1 MPGSGT
7 TMSDDDAT
15 DFARK
20 LAPHIDALFMAGHA
34 SARSQARQVRENFGL
49 ASFGLLID
57 LRVPLLHSSGV
68 SLQQVLAIE
77 RYVPPEEV
85 RVTLDGHV
93 HDGLLQRRG
102 DGYVPTQ
109 QGREVLNS
117 ITDMLAT
124 SIAVLWRE
132 QQEVV
137 ALARPVLERV
147 GHAATLLPVDQYP
160 AFHAMFPGSSPSRE
174 SDAYRVWSLCAALR
188 YLRADAH
195 AAAWQTAGL
204 SGPEVQVLSALWRGD
219 EVPGGMDYPA
229 RLVQL
234 GLLEREGRTPAIT
247 AVGRAVRDAIERAT
261 DERNALAFAPQAPH
275 ERMELLL
282 LLRSLPPGVISGEP
296 GRT

>member
-1 MPGSGT
+1 MPGSDT
-7 TMSDDDAT
+7 TTFDNDAT
-15 DFARK
+15 EFARN
-20 LAPHIDALFMAGHA
+20 LAPYIDALFMAGHT
-34 SARSQARQVRENFGL
+34 SARSRVRQVREHFGL

-77 RYVPPEEV
+77 RYAPPEEV
-85 RVTLDGHV
+85 RVTLDEHV
-93 HDGLLQRRG
+93 HDGPLQRQG

-117 ITDMLAT
+117 ITDMLAA
-124 SIAVLWRE
+124 SIANLWRE

-137 ALARPVLERV
+137 ARACPMLERM
-147 GHAATLLPVDQYP
+147 GHAATLPVDQYP
-160 AFHAMFPGSSPSRE
+160 AFHAMFPRSSPSQE

-204 SGPEVQVLSALWRGD
+204 SVSEVQVLSALWRGD

-234 GLLEREGRTPAIT
+234 GLLEIEGRTPAIT

-275 ERMELLL
+275 ERTELLL
-282 LLRSLPPGVISGEP
+282 LLRRLPLEAV
-296 GRT
+296 